1 MVERES
7 FLRVVRETEPH
18 FYPFIL
24 FMAET
29 GCRIGEAIDL
39 RWEDVDVAAGEAR
52 LYRAKTRTT
61 DDVELSPRLC
71 RELKMLIR
79 PDGSRAFTTP
89 GGHEIGHENFR
100 RRIWAPLVERTFNS
114 RRKITPHSLR
124 HTWASLHLAAGTPV
138 HWVQKQGG
146 WASAKMLLDVYGHFV
161 PKQGANY
168 AANLEPEVQPDA
180 TRPQRVSQRGVPA
193 GIRTPDLPLRRRPL
207 YPAELRGRD
216 GRGGRI

>member
-1 MVERES
+1 
-7 FLRVVRETEPH
+7 
-18 FYPFIL
+18 
-24 FMAET
+24 
-29 GCRIGEAIDL
+29 
-39 RWEDVDVAAGEAR
+39 
-52 LYRAKTRTT
+52 
-61 DDVELSPRLC
+61 
-71 RELKMLIR
+71 MLIR

-100 RRIWAPLVERTFNS
+100 RRIWARLEECTFRKG

-180 TRPQRVSQRGVPA
+180 TRPGRVSQRGVPA